1 MTMQRIAVRISWHSS
16 SIPRTDKGETM
27 PDIKGAKKDLKKAQN
42 SLRFN
47 GYNKWFNHKPSD
59 AAELHIQNA
68 IDKLNS

>member
-1 MTMQRIAVRISWHSS
+1 
-16 SIPRTDKGETM
+16 M
-27 PDIKGAKKDLKKAQN
+27 PDIKGAKRDLKKAQH

-47 GYNKWFNHKPSD
+47 GYKKWFNHKPSD